1 MSKEIVQTDQ
11 APAAIGPYS
20 QGIKAGNL
28 FFVSGQTPIDP
39 ATGKLV
45 EGDIQAQTKQ
55 VLNNIKEILQAG
67 GSSMENIVKATVYLA
82 DFNNFAKMNE
92 IYGQFF
98 SNEKPTRV
106 CVEVSRLPLDCQVE
120 IDAIALI

>member
-1 MSKEIVQTDQ
+1 MEKEIIHTDK

-28 FFVSGQTPIDP
+28 LFVSGQTPINP

-45 EGDIQAQTKQ
+45 EGNIQLQTRQ
-55 VLNNIKEILQAG
+55 VLNNIKEIVTASG
-67 GSSMENIVKATVYLA
+67 ASMDNIVKATVYLA

-92 IYGQFF
+92 VYAEFF
-98 SNEKPTRV
+98 KTDKPTRV
-106 CVEVSRLPLDCQVE
+106 CVEVSRLPLDAAVE
-120 IDAIALI
+120 IDAIALV